1 MSFEGNAK
9 RITAIL
15 CALAL
20 SVTLASCRRPGG
32 GEDGTSSSSASD
44 GSGAATA
51 PWMPETT
58 VPETV
63 DMSGREALVKPSAAS
78 AALKYTGGELEF
90 MPDGFDASLMEIT
103 GNRATAVGGYTATVM
118 LRDTEKY
125 AWADGTVDPVVIAWT
140 VSASGLL
147 YDVTEDGGV
156 LHVVHPEGDKVYA
169 ADITLP
175 AGTSY
180 SIDGASGALT
190 FTAAKAADEL
200 TWTLSGSYYGSLVF
214 DAGDGNDIVIELAG
228 FTLGS
233 STACPLYV
241 KSAANA
247 DISAKKE
254 TENYIYDDR
263 AAADELKS
271 AVYSECDLKLKGA
284 GILRVI
290 SASNNGIHTK
300 DDLAVQKL
308 TLYVSA
314 VDNALKGNDGVTVS
328 SGDITLISRLGDGI
342 KTSDTSLSKK
352 GKQKGSVTIESGIVN
367 IYAACDGIDAACDVV
382 IADGTLNIYTDKY
395 SDYSEEVTAVAGNTY
410 YIRSASADYSFSVH
424 YYNSD
429 GEGVWV
435 NTDGKYEKVGSG
447 RQSYCYYTV
456 ERAEGYD
463 YMDVYA
469 YTSGQEQ
476 GQSSAHYRSSG
487 QMTPNASYDTIAFSG
502 RGFEWTNYTTAAV
515 GPGGM
520 GGRPGGPGG
529 MNDGNSDKGDHSTK
543 GIKAGNEIVINGGAV
558 TINAYDDAIH
568 ANNDGTLESGAK
580 PSGNVTVTGGTLTL
594 SSNDD
599 AVHADGKATIGGGS
613 ITVLRSYEGIEGNT
627 VEISGGSVS
636 VISSDDGLNATATEG
651 TGITISGGTLYVLA
665 GGDGVDSN
673 SRTQYGGILFAGGRS
688 VIISTGRAD
697 SSIDTERGYSY
708 TGGYVVGIGL
718 SGGMGNESTMC
729 RNFSSFGKK
738 ATLNLASGSYLD
750 ISGIVSV
757 KMPSAMNALVVLLG
771 STSAEIASGSQPSA
785 LDGNGVAWEK

>member
-1 MSFEGNAK
+1 MSCKVK
-9 RITAIL
+9 RGAAFI
-15 CALAL
+15 CAL
-20 SVTLASCRRPGG
+20 TLAASLAACGRHGAG
-32 GEDGTSSSSASD
+32 DGTDSRTNQTGSD
-44 GSGAATA
+44 AATA

-63 DMSGREALVKPSAAS
+63 DMSGRVALAKPSAAS

-90 MPDGFDASLMEIT
+90 IPDGFDPSLMEIT
-103 GNRATAVGGYTATVM
+103 GNRATAVGGYTAAVT
-118 LRDTEKY
+118 LRNTEKY
-125 AWADGTVDPVVIAWT
+125 AWADGTVDTVVIAWT
-140 VSASGLL
+140 VSESGLS
-147 YDVTEDGGV
+147 YDATEESGV
-156 LHVVHPEGDKVYA
+156 LHVVHPEGDKLYA

-175 AGTSY
+175 AGTAY

-190 FTAAKAADEL
+190 FTAAAKAAEEL

-214 DAGDGNDIVIELAG
+214 DAGEENDITVEFAG
-228 FTLGS
+228 FTLGGS
-233 STACPLYV
+233 AACPLYV

-247 DISAKKE
+247 DISAKKG

-263 AAADELKS
+263 AAAGEMKS

-290 SASNNGIHTK
+290 SANNNGIHTK

-328 SGDITLISRLGDGI
+328 SGDITLISRRGDGI

-352 GKQKGSVTIESGIVN
+352 GKQKGSVSIESGIVN

-395 SDYSEEVTAVAGNTY
+395 SDYSEEVTAVAGDTY
-410 YIRSASADYSFSVH
+410 YIRSASAEYSFSVH

-435 NTDGKYEKVGSG
+435 NTDGKYEKVSFG
-447 RQSYCYYTV
+447 RQTYCYYTV
-456 ERAEGYD
+456 ERAAGYD

-469 YTSGQEQ
+469 YRAGQEQ
-476 GQSSAHYRSSG
+476 GQSSAYYRSSG

-502 RGFEWTNYTTAAV
+502 RGFDWTNYSTAAA

-543 GIKAGNEIVINGGAV
+543 GIKAGNEIVISGGV
-558 TINAYDDAIH
+558 ITINAYDDAIH
-568 ANNDGTLESGAK
+568 ANNDGTLESSAM

-599 AVHADGKATIGGGS
+599 AVHADGKVFIGGGS
-613 ITVLRSYEGIEGNT
+613 VTVLHSYEGIEGNT

-651 TGITISGGTLYVLA
+651 TGITVSGGTLYVLA

-673 SRTQYGGILFAGGRS
+673 SRTQYGGILFAGGHS

-729 RNFSSFGKK
+729 RNFSSVGKK
-738 ATLNLASGSYLD
+738 AMLNLAAGSYLGV
-750 ISGIVSV
+750 SGIVSV
-757 KMPSAMNALVVLLG
+757 KIPSAMNALVVLLG

-785 LDGNGVAWEK
+785 TDGNGVAWEK